1 MATRDPYPELGD
13 KYDLR
18 IREALNFVWENVRR
32 SESLANLEYIIETQ
46 GITGLL
52 PILETLPNEL
62 SAQLRPVI
70 EDAISESGRV
80 VVQVLP
86 KAAVT
91 GPVIFSLVTP
101 QVSAYIN
108 NYVGQMIREVSDETV
123 KAVQIAVNQ
132 GVVTGRNPRQIA
144 RDFRSS
150 IGLTQRQEMT
160 VQRLRGALEK
170 GEAGYVN
177 SLTTVTEGAKNA
189 VSAGKLSQAKIDQIV
204 EQTRL
209 RYVKQ
214 RTETIARTESLR
226 AVSVGQDQAIRQG
239 QIMGS
244 VSGELLKRWLYRK
257 DGRTRDAHIST
268 GENNGWVPMDRP
280 FTTPLGPLMFPRD
293 PNGSAA
299 NTINCRCRVQYSLP
313 EDIGSLG

>member
-1 MATRDPYPELGD
+1 MKDPYPDIAD

-18 IREALNFVWENVRR
+18 IREALNIVWENVRR

-46 GITGLL
+46 GISGLL
-52 PILETLPNEL
+52 PILDTLPDEL

-70 EDAISESGRV
+70 ENAIAESGRV

-91 GPVIFSLVTP
+91 APVVFSLVNP
-101 QVSAYIN
+101 RVGAYIN

-132 GVVTGRNPRQIA
+132 GIVTGRNPRQIA

-150 IGLTQRQEMT
+150 IGLTSRQEQT
-160 VQRLRGALEK
+160 VQRLRAALEK

-177 SLTTVTEGAKNA
+177 SLTTVTDSAKNA
-189 VSAGKLSQAKIDQIV
+189 VSAGKLSESQIDKIV

-226 AVSVGQDQAIRQG
+226 ATSVGQDLAIREG
-239 QIMGS
+239 QITGAIS
-244 VSGELLKRWLYRK
+244 NELLKRWLYRH
-257 DGRTRDAHIST
+257 DTRTRDAHISA
-268 GENNGWVPMDRP
+268 GETNGWIPMNRP
-280 FTTPLGPLMFPRD
+280 FSTPLGPLMFPRD
-293 PNGSAA
+293 PNGSAS

>member
-1 MATRDPYPELGD
+1 MKDPYPDISD

-18 IREALNFVWENVRR
+18 IREALNIVWENVRR

-46 GITGLL
+46 GISGLL
-52 PILETLPNEL
+52 PILDTLPDEL

-70 EDAISESGRV
+70 ENAIAESGRV

-91 GPVIFSLVTP
+91 APVVFSLVNP
-101 QVSAYIN
+101 RVGAYIN

-132 GVVTGRNPRQIA
+132 GVITGRNPRQIA

-150 IGLTQRQEMT
+150 IGLTTRQEQT
-160 VQRLRGALEK
+160 VQRLRAALEK

-177 SLTTVTEGAKNA
+177 SLTTVTDSAKNA
-189 VSAGKLSQAKIDQIV
+189 VSAGKLSESQIDKIV

-226 AVSVGQDQAIRQG
+226 ATSVGQDLAIREG
-239 QIMGS
+239 QITGAIS
-244 VSGELLKRWLYRK
+244 NELLKRWLYRH
-257 DGRTRDAHIST
+257 DTRTRDAHISA
-268 GENNGWVPMDRP
+268 GETNGWIPMNRP
-280 FTTPLGPLMFPRD
+280 FSTPLGPLMFPRD
-293 PNGSAA
+293 PNGSAS

>member
-1 MATRDPYPELGD
+1 MKDPYPDIAD

-18 IREALNFVWENVRR
+18 IREALNIVWENVRR

-46 GITGLL
+46 GISGLL
-52 PILETLPNEL
+52 PILDTLPDEL

-70 EDAISESGRV
+70 ENAIAESGRV

-91 GPVIFSLVTP
+91 APVVFSLVNP
-101 QVSAYIN
+101 RVGAYIN

-150 IGLTQRQEMT
+150 IGLTSRQEQT
-160 VQRLRGALEK
+160 VQRLRAALEK

-177 SLTTVTEGAKNA
+177 SLTTVTDSAKNA
-189 VSAGKLSQAKIDQIV
+189 VSAGKLSESQIDKIV

-226 AVSVGQDQAIRQG
+226 ATSVGQDLAIREG
-239 QIMGS
+239 QITGAIS
-244 VSGELLKRWLYRK
+244 NELLKRWLYRH
-257 DGRTRDAHIST
+257 DTRTRDAHISA
-268 GENNGWVPMDRP
+268 GETNGWIPMNRP
-280 FTTPLGPLMFPRD
+280 FSTPLGPLMFPRD
-293 PNGSAA
+293 PNGSAS

>member
-1 MATRDPYPELGD
+1 MKDPYPDIAD

-18 IREALNFVWENVRR
+18 IREALNIVWENVRR

-46 GITGLL
+46 GISGLL
-52 PILETLPNEL
+52 PILDTLPDEL

-70 EDAISESGRV
+70 ENAIAESGRV

-91 GPVIFSLVTP
+91 APVVFSLVNP
-101 QVSAYIN
+101 RVGAYIN

-132 GVVTGRNPRQIA
+132 GVITGRNPRQIA

-150 IGLTQRQEMT
+150 IGLTTRQEQT
-160 VQRLRGALEK
+160 VQRLRAALEK

-177 SLTTVTEGAKNA
+177 SLATVTDSAKNA
-189 VSAGKLSQAKIDQIV
+189 VSAGKLSESQIDKIV

-226 AVSVGQDQAIRQG
+226 ATSVGQDLAIREG
-239 QIMGS
+239 QITGAIS
-244 VSGELLKRWLYRK
+244 NELLKRWLYRH
-257 DGRTRDAHIST
+257 DTRTRDAHISA
-268 GENNGWVPMDRP
+268 GETNGWIPMNRP
-280 FTTPLGPLMFPRD
+280 FSTPLGPLMFPRD
-293 PNGSAA
+293 PNGSAS

>member
-1 MATRDPYPELGD
+1 MKDPYPDIAD

-18 IREALNFVWENVRR
+18 IREALNIVWENVRR

-46 GITGLL
+46 GVSGLL
-52 PILETLPNEL
+52 PILDTLPDEL

-70 EDAISESGRV
+70 ENAIAESGRV

-91 GPVIFSLVTP
+91 APVVFSLVNP
-101 QVSAYIN
+101 RVGAYIN

-132 GVVTGRNPRQIA
+132 GVITGRNPRQIA

-150 IGLTQRQEMT
+150 IGLTSRQEQT
-160 VQRLRGALEK
+160 VQRLRAALEK

-177 SLTTVTEGAKNA
+177 SLITVTDSAKNA
-189 VSAGKLSQAKIDQIV
+189 VSAGKLSESQIDKIV

-226 AVSVGQDQAIRQG
+226 ATSVGQDLAIREG
-239 QIMGS
+239 QITGAIS
-244 VSGELLKRWLYRK
+244 NELLKRWLYRH
-257 DGRTRDAHIST
+257 DTRTRDAHISA
-268 GENNGWVPMDRP
+268 GETNGWIPMNRA

-293 PNGSAA
+293 PNGSAS

>member
-1 MATRDPYPELGD
+1 MKDPYPDIAD

-18 IREALNFVWENVRR
+18 IREALNIVWENVRR

-46 GITGLL
+46 GISGLL
-52 PILETLPNEL
+52 PILDTLPDEL

-70 EDAISESGRV
+70 ENAIAESGRV

-91 GPVIFSLVTP
+91 APVVFSLVNP
-101 QVSAYIN
+101 RVGAYIN

-132 GVVTGRNPRQIA
+132 GVITGRNPRQIA

-150 IGLTQRQEMT
+150 IGLTSRQEQT
-160 VQRLRGALEK
+160 VQRLRAALEK

-177 SLTTVTEGAKNA
+177 SLTTVTDSAKNA
-189 VSAGKLSQAKIDQIV
+189 VSTGKLSESQIDKIV

-226 AVSVGQDQAIRQG
+226 ATSVGQDLAIREG
-239 QIMGS
+239 QITGAIS
-244 VSGELLKRWLYRK
+244 NELLKRWLYRH
-257 DGRTRDAHIST
+257 DTRTRDAHISA
-268 GENNGWVPMDRP
+268 GETNGWIPMNRP
-280 FTTPLGPLMFPRD
+280 FSTPLGPLMFPRD
-293 PNGSAA
+293 PNGSAS

>member
-1 MATRDPYPELGD
+1 MKDPYPDIAD

-18 IREALNFVWENVRR
+18 IREALNIVWENVRR

-46 GITGLL
+46 GISGLL
-52 PILETLPNEL
+52 PILDTLPDEL

-70 EDAISESGRV
+70 ENAIAESGRV

-91 GPVIFSLVTP
+91 APVVFSLVNP
-101 QVSAYIN
+101 RVGAYIN

-132 GVVTGRNPRQIA
+132 GVITGRNPRQIA

-150 IGLTQRQEMT
+150 IGLTSRQEQT
-160 VQRLRGALEK
+160 VQRLRAALEK

-177 SLTTVTEGAKNA
+177 NLTTVTDSAKNA
-189 VSAGKLSQAKIDQIV
+189 VSAGKLSESQIDKIV

-226 AVSVGQDQAIRQG
+226 ATSVGQDLAIREG
-239 QIMGS
+239 QITGAIS
-244 VSGELLKRWLYRK
+244 NELLKRWLYRH
-257 DGRTRDAHIST
+257 DTRTRDAHISA
-268 GENNGWVPMDRP
+268 GETNGWIPMNRP
-280 FTTPLGPLMFPRD
+280 FSTPLGPLMFPRD
-293 PNGSAA
+293 PNGSAS

-313 EDIGSLG
+313 EDIGSLS

>member
-1 MATRDPYPELGD
+1 MKDPYPDIAD

-18 IREALNFVWENVRR
+18 IREALNIVWENVRR

-46 GITGLL
+46 GISGLL
-52 PILETLPNEL
+52 PILDTLPDEL

-70 EDAISESGRV
+70 ENAIAESGRV

-91 GPVIFSLVTP
+91 ASVVFSLVNP
-101 QVSAYIN
+101 RVGAYIN

-132 GVVTGRNPRQIA
+132 GVITGRNPRQIA

-150 IGLTQRQEMT
+150 IGLTSRQEQT
-160 VQRLRGALEK
+160 VQRLRAALEK

-177 SLTTVTEGAKNA
+177 SLTTVTDSAKNA
-189 VSAGKLSQAKIDQIV
+189 VSAGKLSESQIDKIV

-226 AVSVGQDQAIRQG
+226 ATSVGQDLAIREG
-239 QIMGS
+239 QITGAIS
-244 VSGELLKRWLYRK
+244 NELLKRWLYRH
-257 DGRTRDAHIST
+257 DTRTRDAHINA
-268 GENNGWVPMDRP
+268 GETNGWIPMNRP
-280 FTTPLGPLMFPRD
+280 FSTPLGPLMFPRD
-293 PNGSAA
+293 PNGSAS

>member
-1 MATRDPYPELGD
+1 MKDPYPDIAD
-13 KYDLR
+13 KYDLQ
-18 IREALNFVWENVRR
+18 IREALNLVWENVRR

-46 GITGLL
+46 GISGLL
-52 PILETLPNEL
+52 PILDTLPDEL

-70 EDAISESGRV
+70 ENAIAESGRV

-91 GPVIFSLVTP
+91 APVVFSLVNP
-101 QVSAYIN
+101 RVGAYIN

-132 GVVTGRNPRQIA
+132 GVITGRNPRQIA

-150 IGLTQRQEMT
+150 IGLTSRQEQT
-160 VQRLRGALEK
+160 VQRLRAALEK

-177 SLTTVTEGAKNA
+177 SLTTVTDSAKNA
-189 VSAGKLSQAKIDQIV
+189 VSAGKLSESQIDKIV

-226 AVSVGQDQAIRQG
+226 ATSVGQDLAIHEG
-239 QIMGS
+239 QITGAIS
-244 VSGELLKRWLYRK
+244 SELLKRWLYRH
-257 DGRTRDAHIST
+257 DTRTRDAHISA
-268 GENNGWVPMDRP
+268 GETNGWIPMNRP
-280 FTTPLGPLMFPRD
+280 FSTPLGPLMFPRD
-293 PNGSAA
+293 PNGSAS

>member
-1 MATRDPYPELGD
+1 MKDPYPDIAD

-18 IREALNFVWENVRR
+18 IREALNIVWENVRR

-46 GITGLL
+46 GISGLL
-52 PILETLPNEL
+52 PILDTLPDEL

-70 EDAISESGRV
+70 ENAIAESGRV

-91 GPVIFSLVTP
+91 APVVFSLVNP
-101 QVSAYIN
+101 RVGAYIN

-132 GVVTGRNPRQIA
+132 GVITGRNPRQIA

-150 IGLTQRQEMT
+150 IGLTSRQEQT
-160 VQRLRGALEK
+160 VQRLRAALEK

-177 SLTTVTEGAKNA
+177 SLTTVTDSAKNA
-189 VSAGKLSQAKIDQIV
+189 VSAGKLSESQIDKIV

-214 RTETIARTESLR
+214 RTETIARTESVR
-226 AVSVGQDQAIRQG
+226 ATSVGQDLAIREG
-239 QIMGS
+239 QITGAIS
-244 VSGELLKRWLYRK
+244 NELLKRWLYRH
-257 DGRTRDAHIST
+257 DTRTRDAHISA
-268 GENNGWVPMDRP
+268 GETNGWIPMNRP
-280 FTTPLGPLMFPRD
+280 FSTPLGPLMFPRD
-293 PNGSAA
+293 PNGSAS

>member
-1 MATRDPYPELGD
+1 MKDPYPDIAD

-18 IREALNFVWENVRR
+18 IREALNLVWENVRR

-46 GITGLL
+46 GISGLL
-52 PILETLPNEL
+52 PILDTLPDEL

-70 EDAISESGRV
+70 ENAIAESGRV

-91 GPVIFSLVTP
+91 APVVFSLVNP
-101 QVSAYIN
+101 RVGAYIN

-132 GVVTGRNPRQIA
+132 GVITGRNPRQIA

-150 IGLTQRQEMT
+150 IGLTTRQEQT
-160 VQRLRGALEK
+160 VQRLRAALEK

-177 SLTTVTEGAKNA
+177 SLTTVTDSAKNA
-189 VSAGKLSQAKIDQIV
+189 VSAGKLSESQIDKIV

-226 AVSVGQDQAIRQG
+226 ATSVGQDLAIREG
-239 QIMGS
+239 QITGAIS
-244 VSGELLKRWLYRK
+244 NELLKRWLYRH
-257 DGRTRDAHIST
+257 DTRTRDAHISA
-268 GENNGWVPMDRP
+268 GETNGWIPMNRP
-280 FTTPLGPLMFPRD
+280 FSTPLGPLMFPRD
-293 PNGSAA
+293 PNGSAS

>member
-1 MATRDPYPELGD
+1 MKDPYPDIAD

-18 IREALNFVWENVRR
+18 IREALNIVWENVRR

-46 GITGLL
+46 GISGLL
-52 PILETLPNEL
+52 PILDTLPDEL

-70 EDAISESGRV
+70 ENAIAESGRV

-91 GPVIFSLVTP
+91 APVVFSLVNP
-101 QVSAYIN
+101 RVGAYIN

-132 GVVTGRNPRQIA
+132 GVITGRNPRQIA

-150 IGLTQRQEMT
+150 IGLTSRQEQT
-160 VQRLRGALEK
+160 VQRLRAALEK

-177 SLTTVTEGAKNA
+177 SLTTVTDSAKNA
-189 VSAGKLSQAKIDQIV
+189 VSAGKLSESQIDKIV

-226 AVSVGQDQAIRQG
+226 ATSVGQDLAIREG
-239 QIMGS
+239 QITGAIS
-244 VSGELLKRWLYRK
+244 NELLKRWLYRH
-257 DGRTRDAHIST
+257 DTRTRDAHISA
-268 GENNGWVPMDRP
+268 GETNGWIPMNRS
-280 FTTPLGPLMFPRD
+280 FSTPLGPLMFPRD
-293 PNGSAA
+293 PNGSAS

>member
-1 MATRDPYPELGD
+1 MKDPYPDIAD

-18 IREALNFVWENVRR
+18 IREALNIVWENVRR

-46 GITGLL
+46 GVSGLL
-52 PILETLPNEL
+52 PILDTLPDEL

-70 EDAISESGRV
+70 ENAIAESGRV

-91 GPVIFSLVTP
+91 APVVFSLVNP
-101 QVSAYIN
+101 RVGAYIN

-132 GVVTGRNPRQIA
+132 GVITGRNPRQIA

-150 IGLTQRQEMT
+150 IGLTSRQEQT
-160 VQRLRGALEK
+160 VQRLRAALEK

-177 SLTTVTEGAKNA
+177 SLTTVTDSAKNA
-189 VSAGKLSQAKIDQIV
+189 VSAGKLSESQIDKIV

-214 RTETIARTESLR
+214 RTETIARTESIR
-226 AVSVGQDQAIRQG
+226 ATSVGQDLAIREG
-239 QIMGS
+239 QITGAIS
-244 VSGELLKRWLYRK
+244 NELLKRWLYRH
-257 DGRTRDAHIST
+257 DTRTRDAHISA
-268 GENNGWVPMDRP
+268 GETNGWIPMNRA

-293 PNGSAA
+293 PNGSAS

>member
-1 MATRDPYPELGD
+1 MKDPYPDIAD

-18 IREALNFVWENVRR
+18 IREALNIVWENVRR

-46 GITGLL
+46 GVSGLL
-52 PILETLPNEL
+52 PILDTLPDEL

-70 EDAISESGRV
+70 ENAIAESGRV

-91 GPVIFSLVTP
+91 APVVFSLVNP
-101 QVSAYIN
+101 RVGAYIN

-132 GVVTGRNPRQIA
+132 GVITGRNPRQIA

-150 IGLTQRQEMT
+150 IGLTSRQEQT
-160 VQRLRGALEK
+160 VQRLRAALEK

-177 SLTTVTEGAKNA
+177 SLTTVTDSAKNA
-189 VSAGKLSQAKIDQIV
+189 VSAGKLSESQIDKIV

-226 AVSVGQDQAIRQG
+226 ATSVGQDLAIREG
-239 QIMGS
+239 QITGAIS
-244 VSGELLKRWLYRK
+244 NELLKRWLYRH
-257 DGRTRDAHIST
+257 DTRTRDAHISA
-268 GENNGWVPMDRP
+268 GETNGWIPMNRP
-280 FTTPLGPLMFPRD
+280 FSTPLGPLMFPRD
-293 PNGSAA
+293 PNGSAS

>member
-1 MATRDPYPELGD
+1 MKDPYPDISD

-18 IREALNFVWENVRR
+18 IREALNIVWENVRR

-46 GITGLL
+46 GISGLL
-52 PILETLPNEL
+52 PILDTLPDEL

-70 EDAISESGRV
+70 ENAIAESGRV

-91 GPVIFSLVTP
+91 APVVFSLVNP
-101 QVSAYIN
+101 RVGAYIN

-132 GVVTGRNPRQIA
+132 GVITGRNPRQIA

-150 IGLTQRQEMT
+150 IGLTSRQEQT
-160 VQRLRGALEK
+160 VQRLRAALEK

-177 SLTTVTEGAKNA
+177 SLTTVTDSAKNA
-189 VSAGKLSQAKIDQIV
+189 VSAGKLSESQIDKIV

-226 AVSVGQDQAIRQG
+226 ATSVGQDLAIREG
-239 QIMGS
+239 QITGAIS
-244 VSGELLKRWLYRK
+244 NELLKRWLYRH
-257 DGRTRDAHIST
+257 DTRTRDAHISA
-268 GENNGWVPMDRP
+268 GETNGWIPMNRP
-280 FTTPLGPLMFPRD
+280 FSTPLGPLMFPRD
-293 PNGSAA
+293 PNGSAS

>member
-1 MATRDPYPELGD
+1 MKDPYPDIAD

-18 IREALNFVWENVRR
+18 IREALNIVWGNVRR

-46 GITGLL
+46 GISGLL
-52 PILETLPNEL
+52 PILDTLPDEL

-70 EDAISESGRV
+70 ENAIAESGRV

-91 GPVIFSLVTP
+91 APVVFSLVNP
-101 QVSAYIN
+101 RVGAYIN

-132 GVVTGRNPRQIA
+132 GIITGRNPRQIA

-150 IGLTQRQEMT
+150 IGLTSRQEQT
-160 VQRLRGALEK
+160 VQRLRAALEK

-177 SLTTVTEGAKNA
+177 SLTTVTDSAKNA
-189 VSAGKLSQAKIDQIV
+189 VSAGKLSESQIDKIV

-226 AVSVGQDQAIRQG
+226 ATSVGQDLAIREG
-239 QIMGS
+239 QITGAIS
-244 VSGELLKRWLYRK
+244 NELLKRWLYRH
-257 DGRTRDAHIST
+257 DTRTRDAHISA
-268 GENNGWVPMDRP
+268 GETNGWIPMNRP
-280 FTTPLGPLMFPRD
+280 FSTPLGPLMFPRD
-293 PNGSAA
+293 PNGSAS

>member
-1 MATRDPYPELGD
+1 MKDPYPDIAER
-13 KYDLR
+13 YDTQ
-18 IREALNFVWENVRR
+18 IREALNIVWENVRR

-46 GITGLL
+46 GISGLL
-52 PILETLPNEL
+52 PILDTLPDEL

-70 EDAISESGRV
+70 ENAIAESGRV

-91 GPVIFSLVTP
+91 APVVFSLVNP
-101 QVSAYIN
+101 RVGAYIN

-132 GVVTGRNPRQIA
+132 GVITGRNPRQIA

-150 IGLTQRQEMT
+150 IGLTSRQEQT
-160 VQRLRGALEK
+160 VQRLRAALEK

-177 SLTTVTEGAKNA
+177 SLTTVTDSAKNA
-189 VSAGKLSQAKIDQIV
+189 VSAGKLSENQIDKIV

-226 AVSVGQDQAIRQG
+226 ATSVGQDLAIREG
-239 QIMGS
+239 QITGAIS
-244 VSGELLKRWLYRK
+244 NELLKRWLYRH
-257 DGRTRDAHIST
+257 DTRTRDAHISA
-268 GENNGWVPMDRP
+268 GETNGWIPMNRA

-293 PNGSAA
+293 PNGSAS

>member
-1 MATRDPYPELGD
+1 MATKDPYPDIAD

-18 IREALNFVWENVRR
+18 IREALNIVWENVRR
-32 SESLANLEYIIETQ
+32 SENLANLEYIIETQ
-46 GITGLL
+46 GVTGLL
-52 PILETLPNEL
+52 PILETLPDEL

-91 GPVIFSLVTP
+91 APVVFSLVTP

-160 VQRLRGALEK
+160 VQRLRSALEK

-189 VSAGKLSQAKIDQIV
+189 VSAGKLSQDQMDKIV

-239 QIMGS
+239 QVMGS
-244 VSGELLKRWLYRK
+244 ISSELLKRWLYRK
-257 DGRTRDAHIST
+257 DGRARDAHISA
-268 GENNGWVPMDRP
+268 GETNGWIPMNRP
-280 FTTPLGPLMFPRD
+280 FSTPLGPLMFPRD
-293 PNGSAA
+293 PNGSAS

>member
-1 MATRDPYPELGD
+1 MKDPYPDIAD

-18 IREALNFVWENVRR
+18 IREALNIVWENVRR

-46 GITGLL
+46 GISGLL
-52 PILETLPNEL
+52 PILDTLPDEL

-70 EDAISESGRV
+70 ENAIAESGRV

-91 GPVIFSLVTP
+91 APVVFSLVNP
-101 QVSAYIN
+101 RVGAYIN

-132 GVVTGRNPRQIA
+132 GVITGRNPRQIA

-150 IGLTQRQEMT
+150 IGLTSRQEQT
-160 VQRLRGALEK
+160 VQRLRAALEK

-177 SLTTVTEGAKNA
+177 SLTTVTDSAKNA
-189 VSAGKLSQAKIDQIV
+189 VSAGKLSESQIDKIV

-226 AVSVGQDQAIRQG
+226 ATSVGQDLAIREG
-239 QIMGS
+239 QITGAIS
-244 VSGELLKRWLYRK
+244 NELLKRWLYRH
-257 DGRTRDAHIST
+257 DTRTRDAHISA
-268 GENNGWVPMDRP
+268 GETNGWIPMNRP
-280 FTTPLGPLMFPRD
+280 FSTPLGPLMFPRD
-293 PNGSAA
+293 PNGSAS

>member
-1 MATRDPYPELGD
+1 MKDPYPDIAD

-18 IREALNFVWENVRR
+18 IREALNIVWENVRR

-46 GITGLL
+46 GISGLL
-52 PILETLPNEL
+52 PILDTLPDEL
-62 SAQLRPVI
+62 SAQLRPII
-70 EDAISESGRV
+70 ENAIAESGRV

-91 GPVIFSLVTP
+91 APVVFSLVNP
-101 QVSAYIN
+101 RVGAYIN

-132 GVVTGRNPRQIA
+132 GVITGRNPRQIA

-150 IGLTQRQEMT
+150 IGLTSRQEQT
-160 VQRLRGALEK
+160 VQRLRAALEK

-177 SLTTVTEGAKNA
+177 SLTTVTDSAKNA
-189 VSAGKLSQAKIDQIV
+189 VSAGKLSESQIDKIV

-226 AVSVGQDQAIRQG
+226 ATSVGQDLAIREG
-239 QIMGS
+239 QITGAIS
-244 VSGELLKRWLYRK
+244 NELLKRWLYRH
-257 DGRTRDAHIST
+257 DTRTRDAHIST
-268 GENNGWVPMDRP
+268 GETNGWIPMNRP
-280 FTTPLGPLMFPRD
+280 FSTPLGPLMFPRD
-293 PNGSAA
+293 PNGSAS

>member
-1 MATRDPYPELGD
+1 MKDPYPDIAD

-18 IREALNFVWENVRR
+18 IREALNIVWENVRR

-46 GITGLL
+46 GISGLL
-52 PILETLPNEL
+52 PILDTLPDEL

-70 EDAISESGRV
+70 ENAIAESGRV

-91 GPVIFSLVTP
+91 APVVFSLVNP
-101 QVSAYIN
+101 RVGAYIN

-123 KAVQIAVNQ
+123 KAIQIAVNQ
-132 GVVTGRNPRQIA
+132 GVITGRNPRQIA

-150 IGLTQRQEMT
+150 IGLTSRQEQT
-160 VQRLRGALEK
+160 VQRLRAALEK

-177 SLTTVTEGAKNA
+177 SLTTVTDSAKNA
-189 VSAGKLSQAKIDQIV
+189 VSAGKLSESQIDKIV

-226 AVSVGQDQAIRQG
+226 ATSVGQDLAIREG
-239 QIMGS
+239 QITGAIS
-244 VSGELLKRWLYRK
+244 NELLKRWLYRH
-257 DGRTRDAHIST
+257 DTRTRDAHISA
-268 GENNGWVPMDRP
+268 GETNGWIPMNRP
-280 FTTPLGPLMFPRD
+280 FSTPLGPLMFPRD
-293 PNGSAA
+293 PNGSAS

>member
-1 MATRDPYPELGD
+1 MKDPYPDIAD

-18 IREALNFVWENVRR
+18 IREALNIVWENVRR
-32 SESLANLEYIIETQ
+32 SESLANFEYIIETQ
-46 GITGLL
+46 GISGLL
-52 PILETLPNEL
+52 PILDTLPDEL

-70 EDAISESGRV
+70 ENAIAESGRV

-91 GPVIFSLVTP
+91 APVVFSLVNP
-101 QVSAYIN
+101 RVGAYIN

-132 GVVTGRNPRQIA
+132 GVITGRNPRQIA

-150 IGLTQRQEMT
+150 IGLTSRQEQT
-160 VQRLRGALEK
+160 VQRLRAALEK

-177 SLTTVTEGAKNA
+177 SLTTVTDSAKNA
-189 VSAGKLSQAKIDQIV
+189 VSAGKLSESQIDKIV

-226 AVSVGQDQAIRQG
+226 ATSVGQDLAIREG
-239 QIMGS
+239 QITGAIS
-244 VSGELLKRWLYRK
+244 NELLKRWLYRH
-257 DGRTRDAHIST
+257 DTRTRDAHISA
-268 GENNGWVPMDRP
+268 GETNGWIPMNRP
-280 FTTPLGPLMFPRD
+280 FSTPLGPLMFPRD
-293 PNGSAA
+293 PNGSAS

>member
-1 MATRDPYPELGD
+1 MKDPYPDIAD

-18 IREALNFVWENVRR
+18 IREALNIVWENVRR

-46 GITGLL
+46 GISGLL
-52 PILETLPNEL
+52 PILDTLPDEL

-70 EDAISESGRV
+70 ENAIAESGRV

-91 GPVIFSLVTP
+91 ASVVFSLVNP
-101 QVSAYIN
+101 RVGAYIN

-132 GVVTGRNPRQIA
+132 GVITGRNPRQIA

-150 IGLTQRQEMT
+150 IGLTSRQEQT
-160 VQRLRGALEK
+160 VQRLRAALEK

-177 SLTTVTEGAKNA
+177 SLTTVTDSAKNA
-189 VSAGKLSQAKIDQIV
+189 VSAGKLSESQIDKIV

-226 AVSVGQDQAIRQG
+226 ATSVGQDLAIREG
-239 QIMGS
+239 QITGAIS
-244 VSGELLKRWLYRK
+244 NELLKRWLYRH
-257 DGRTRDAHIST
+257 DTRTRDAHISA
-268 GENNGWVPMDRP
+268 GETNGWIPMNRA

-293 PNGSAA
+293 PNGSAS

>member
-1 MATRDPYPELGD
+1 MKDPYPDIAD

-18 IREALNFVWENVRR
+18 IREALNIVWENVRR

-46 GITGLL
+46 GISGLL
-52 PILETLPNEL
+52 PILDTLPDEL

-70 EDAISESGRV
+70 ENAIAESGRV

-91 GPVIFSLVTP
+91 APVVFSLVNP
-101 QVSAYIN
+101 RVGAYIN

-150 IGLTQRQEMT
+150 IGLTSRQEQT
-160 VQRLRGALEK
+160 VQRLRAALEK

-177 SLTTVTEGAKNA
+177 SLTTVTDSAKNA
-189 VSAGKLSQAKIDQIV
+189 VSAGKLSESQIDKIV

-226 AVSVGQDQAIRQG
+226 ATSVGQDLAIREG
-239 QIMGS
+239 QITGAIS
-244 VSGELLKRWLYRK
+244 SELLKRWLYRH
-257 DGRTRDAHIST
+257 DTRTRDAHISA
-268 GENNGWVPMDRP
+268 GETNGWIPMNRP
-280 FTTPLGPLMFPRD
+280 FSTPLGPLMFPRD
-293 PNGSAA
+293 PNGSAS

>member
-1 MATRDPYPELGD
+1 MKDPYPDIAD

-18 IREALNFVWENVRR
+18 IREALNIVWENVRR

-46 GITGLL
+46 GVSGLL
-52 PILETLPNEL
+52 PILDTLPDEL

-70 EDAISESGRV
+70 ENAIAESGRV

-91 GPVIFSLVTP
+91 APVVFSLVNP
-101 QVSAYIN
+101 RVGVYIN

-132 GVVTGRNPRQIA
+132 GVITGRNPRQIA

-150 IGLTQRQEMT
+150 IGLTSRQEQT
-160 VQRLRGALEK
+160 VQRLRAALEK

-177 SLTTVTEGAKNA
+177 SLTTVTDSAKNA
-189 VSAGKLSQAKIDQIV
+189 VSAGKLSESQIDKIV

-226 AVSVGQDQAIRQG
+226 ATSVGQDLAIREG
-239 QIMGS
+239 QITGAIS
-244 VSGELLKRWLYRK
+244 NELLKRWLYRH
-257 DGRTRDAHIST
+257 DTRTRDAHISA
-268 GENNGWVPMDRP
+268 GETNGWIPMNRA
-280 FTTPLGPLMFPRD
+280 FTTPLGPLMVPRD
-293 PNGSAA
+293 PNGSAS

>member
-1 MATRDPYPELGD
+1 MATKDPYPDISD
-13 KYDLR
+13 KYDAR
-18 IREALNFVWENVRR
+18 IHEALDVVWENVRR

-46 GITGLL
+46 GIVGLL
-52 PILETLPNEL
+52 PILETLPDEL

-70 EDAISESGRV
+70 EDAIAESGRV

-91 GPVIFSLVTP
+91 GPVVFSLVTP
-101 QVSAYIN
+101 QVSTYIN
-108 NYVGQMIREVSDETV
+108 NYVGQLIREVSDETV

-150 IGLTQRQEMT
+150 IGLTTRQEMT
-160 VQRLRGALEK
+160 VQRLRSALEK

-177 SLTTVTEGAKNA
+177 SLTTVTDSAKNA
-189 VSAGKLSQAKIDQIV
+189 VSAGKLSQAKIDQII

-226 AVSVGQDQAIRQG
+226 ATSVGQDLAIRQG
-239 QIMGS
+239 QVTGAIS
-244 VSGELLKRWLYRK
+244 NELLKRWLYRK

-268 GENNGWVPMDRP
+268 GETNGWIPMNRP
-280 FTTPLGPLMFPRD
+280 FSTPLGPLMFPRD

-299 NTINCRCRVQYSLP
+299 NVINCRCRVQYSLP

>member
-1 MATRDPYPELGD
+1 MKDPYPDIAD

-18 IREALNFVWENVRR
+18 IREALNIVWENVRR

-46 GITGLL
+46 GISGLL
-52 PILETLPNEL
+52 PILDTLPDEL

-70 EDAISESGRV
+70 ENAIAESGRV

-86 KAAVT
+86 KTAVT
-91 GPVIFSLVTP
+91 APVVFSLVNP
-101 QVSAYIN
+101 RVGAYIN

-132 GVVTGRNPRQIA
+132 GVITGRNPRQIA

-150 IGLTQRQEMT
+150 IGLTSRQEQT
-160 VQRLRGALEK
+160 VQRLRAALEK

-177 SLTTVTEGAKNA
+177 SLTTVTDSAKNA
-189 VSAGKLSQAKIDQIV
+189 VSAGKLSESQIDKIV

-226 AVSVGQDQAIRQG
+226 ATSVGQDLAIREG
-239 QIMGS
+239 QVTGAIS
-244 VSGELLKRWLYRK
+244 NELLKRWLYRH
-257 DGRTRDAHIST
+257 DTRTRDAHISA
-268 GENNGWVPMDRP
+268 GETNGWIPMNRP
-280 FTTPLGPLMFPRD
+280 FSTPLGPLMFPRD
-293 PNGSAA
+293 PNGSAS

>member
-1 MATRDPYPELGD
+1 MATKDPYPDIAD

-18 IREALNFVWENVRR
+18 IREALNVVWENVRR

-52 PILETLPNEL
+52 PILETLPDEL

-91 GPVIFSLVTP
+91 APIVFSLVTP
-101 QVSAYIN
+101 QVSAYVN

-160 VQRLRGALEK
+160 VQRLRSALEK

-177 SLTTVTEGAKNA
+177 SLTTVTDSAKNA
-189 VSAGKLSQAKIDQIV
+189 VSAGKLSQDQMDKII

-209 RYVKQ
+209 RYIKQ

-239 QIMGS
+239 QVMGS
-244 VSGELLKRWLYRK
+244 ISNQLLKRWLYRK
-257 DGRTRDAHIST
+257 DTRTRDAHIST
-268 GENNGWVPMDRP
+268 GENNGWIPMDRP

-299 NTINCRCRVQYSLP
+299 NVINCRCRVQYSLP

>member
-1 MATRDPYPELGD
+1 MKDPYPDIAD

-18 IREALNFVWENVRR
+18 IREALNIVWENVRR

-46 GITGLL
+46 GISGLL
-52 PILETLPNEL
+52 PILDTLPDEL

-70 EDAISESGRV
+70 ENAIAESGRV
-80 VVQVLP
+80 VVQILP

-91 GPVIFSLVTP
+91 APVVFSLVNP
-101 QVSAYIN
+101 RVGAYIN

-132 GVVTGRNPRQIA
+132 GVITGRNPRQIA
-144 RDFRSS
+144 RDFGSS
-150 IGLTQRQEMT
+150 IGLTSRQEQT
-160 VQRLRGALEK
+160 VQRLRAALEK

-177 SLTTVTEGAKNA
+177 SLTTVTDSAKNA
-189 VSAGKLSQAKIDQIV
+189 VSAGKLSESQIDKIV

-226 AVSVGQDQAIRQG
+226 ATSVGQDLAIREG
-239 QIMGS
+239 QITGAIS
-244 VSGELLKRWLYRK
+244 NELLKR
-257 DGRTRDAHIST
+257 
-268 GENNGWVPMDRP
+268 
-280 FTTPLGPLMFPRD
+280 
-293 PNGSAA
+293 
-299 NTINCRCRVQYSLP
+299 
-313 EDIGSLG
+313 

>member
-1 MATRDPYPELGD
+1 MKDPYPD
-13 KYDLR
+13 IADRYDLR
-18 IREALNFVWENVRR
+18 IREALNIVWENVRR

-46 GITGLL
+46 GVSGLL
-52 PILETLPNEL
+52 PILDTLPDEL

-70 EDAISESGRV
+70 ENAIAESGRV

-91 GPVIFSLVTP
+91 APVVFSLVNP
-101 QVSAYIN
+101 RVGAYIN

-132 GVVTGRNPRQIA
+132 GVITGRNPRQIA

-150 IGLTQRQEMT
+150 IGLTSRQEQT
-160 VQRLRGALEK
+160 VQRLRAALEK

-177 SLTTVTEGAKNA
+177 SLTTVTDSAKNA
-189 VSAGKLSQAKIDQIV
+189 VSAGKLSESQIDKIV

-226 AVSVGQDQAIRQG
+226 ATSVGQDLAIREG
-239 QIMGS
+239 QITGAIS
-244 VSGELLKRWLYRK
+244 NELLKRWLYRH
-257 DGRTRDAHIST
+257 DTRTRDAHISA
-268 GENNGWVPMDRP
+268 GETNGWIPMNRP
-280 FTTPLGPLMFPRD
+280 FSTPLGPLMFPRD
-293 PNGSAA
+293 PNGSAS

>member
-1 MATRDPYPELGD
+1 MKDPYPDIAD

-18 IREALNFVWENVRR
+18 IREALNIMWENVRR

-46 GITGLL
+46 GISGLL
-52 PILETLPNEL
+52 PILDTLPDEL

-70 EDAISESGRV
+70 ENAIAESGRV

-91 GPVIFSLVTP
+91 APVVFSLVNP
-101 QVSAYIN
+101 RVGAYIN

-150 IGLTQRQEMT
+150 IGLTSRQEQT
-160 VQRLRGALEK
+160 VQRLRAALEK

-177 SLTTVTEGAKNA
+177 SLTTVTDSAKNA
-189 VSAGKLSQAKIDQIV
+189 VSAGKLSESQIDKIV

-226 AVSVGQDQAIRQG
+226 ATSVGQDLAIREG
-239 QIMGS
+239 QITGAIS
-244 VSGELLKRWLYRK
+244 NELLKRWLYRH
-257 DGRTRDAHIST
+257 DTRTRDAHISA
-268 GENNGWVPMDRP
+268 GETNGWIPMNRP
-280 FTTPLGPLMFPRD
+280 FSTPLGPLMFPRD
-293 PNGSAA
+293 PNGSAS

>member
-1 MATRDPYPELGD
+1 MKDPYPDIAD

-18 IREALNFVWENVRR
+18 IREALNIVWENVRR

-46 GITGLL
+46 GISGLL
-52 PILETLPNEL
+52 PILDTLPDEL
-62 SAQLRPVI
+62 SAQLRPII
-70 EDAISESGRV
+70 ENAIAESGRV

-91 GPVIFSLVTP
+91 APVVFSLVNP
-101 QVSAYIN
+101 RVGAYIN

-132 GVVTGRNPRQIA
+132 GVITGRNPRQIA

-150 IGLTQRQEMT
+150 IGLTSRQEQT
-160 VQRLRGALEK
+160 VQRLRAALEK

-177 SLTTVTEGAKNA
+177 SLTTVTDSAKNA
-189 VSAGKLSQAKIDQIV
+189 VSAGKLSESQIDKIV

-226 AVSVGQDQAIRQG
+226 ATSVGQDLAIREG
-239 QIMGS
+239 QITGAIS
-244 VSGELLKRWLYRK
+244 NELLKRWLYRH
-257 DGRTRDAHIST
+257 DTRTRDAHISA
-268 GENNGWVPMDRP
+268 GETNGWIPMNRP
-280 FTTPLGPLMFPRD
+280 FSTPLGPLMFPRD
-293 PNGSAA
+293 PNGSAS

>member
-1 MATRDPYPELGD
+1 MKDPYPDIAER
-13 KYDLR
+13 YDTR
-18 IREALNFVWENVRR
+18 IREALNIVWENVRR

-46 GITGLL
+46 GISGLL
-52 PILETLPNEL
+52 PILDTLPDEL

-70 EDAISESGRV
+70 ENAIAESGRV

-91 GPVIFSLVTP
+91 APVVFSLVNP
-101 QVSAYIN
+101 RVGAYIN

-132 GVVTGRNPRQIA
+132 GVITGRNPRQIA

-150 IGLTQRQEMT
+150 IGLTSRQEQT
-160 VQRLRGALEK
+160 VQRLRAALEK

-177 SLTTVTEGAKNA
+177 SLTTVTDSAKNA
-189 VSAGKLSQAKIDQIV
+189 VSAGKLSESQIDKIV

-226 AVSVGQDQAIRQG
+226 ATSVGQDLAIREG
-239 QIMGS
+239 QITGAIS
-244 VSGELLKRWLYRK
+244 NELLKRWLYRH
-257 DGRTRDAHIST
+257 DTRTRDAHISA
-268 GENNGWVPMDRP
+268 GETNGWIPINRP
-280 FTTPLGPLMFPRD
+280 FSTPLGPLMFPRD
-293 PNGSAA
+293 PNGSAS

>member
-1 MATRDPYPELGD
+1 MKDPYPDIAD

-18 IREALNFVWENVRR
+18 IREALNIVWENVRR

-46 GITGLL
+46 GISGLL
-52 PILETLPNEL
+52 PILDTLPDEL

-70 EDAISESGRV
+70 ENAIAESGRV

-91 GPVIFSLVTP
+91 APVVFSLVNP
-101 QVSAYIN
+101 RVGAYIN

-132 GVVTGRNPRQIA
+132 GVITGRNPRQIA

-150 IGLTQRQEMT
+150 IGLTSRQEQT
-160 VQRLRGALEK
+160 VQRLRAALEK

-177 SLTTVTEGAKNA
+177 NLTTVTDSAKNA
-189 VSAGKLSQAKIDQIV
+189 VSAGKLSESQIDKII

-226 AVSVGQDQAIRQG
+226 ATSVGQDLAIREG
-239 QIMGS
+239 QITGAIS
-244 VSGELLKRWLYRK
+244 NELLKRWLYRH
-257 DGRTRDAHIST
+257 DTRTRDAHISA
-268 GENNGWVPMDRP
+268 GETNGWIPMNRP
-280 FTTPLGPLMFPRD
+280 FSTPLGPLMFPRD
-293 PNGSAA
+293 PNGSAS

>member
-1 MATRDPYPELGD
+1 MKDPYPDIAD

-18 IREALNFVWENVRR
+18 IREALNIVWENVRR
-32 SESLANLEYIIETQ
+32 SESLVNLEYIIETQ
-46 GITGLL
+46 GVSGLL
-52 PILETLPNEL
+52 PILDTLPDEL

-70 EDAISESGRV
+70 ENAIAESGRV

-91 GPVIFSLVTP
+91 APVVFSLVNP
-101 QVSAYIN
+101 RVGAYIN

-132 GVVTGRNPRQIA
+132 GVITGRNPRQIA

-150 IGLTQRQEMT
+150 IGLTTRQEQT
-160 VQRLRGALEK
+160 VQRLRAALEK

-177 SLTTVTEGAKNA
+177 SLTTVTDSAKNA
-189 VSAGKLSQAKIDQIV
+189 VNAGKLSETQIDKIV

-226 AVSVGQDQAIRQG
+226 ATSVGQDLAIREG
-239 QIMGS
+239 QITGAIS
-244 VSGELLKRWLYRK
+244 NELLKRWLYRH
-257 DGRTRDAHIST
+257 DTRTRDAHISA
-268 GENNGWVPMDRP
+268 GETNGWIPMNRP
-280 FTTPLGPLMFPRD
+280 FSTPLGPLMFPRD
-293 PNGSAA
+293 PNGSAS

>member
-1 MATRDPYPELGD
+1 MKDPYPDIAD

-18 IREALNFVWENVRR
+18 IREALNIVWENVRR

-46 GITGLL
+46 GISGLL
-52 PILETLPNEL
+52 PILDTLPDEL

-70 EDAISESGRV
+70 ENAIAESGRV

-91 GPVIFSLVTP
+91 APVVFSLVNP
-101 QVSAYIN
+101 RVGAYIN

-132 GVVTGRNPRQIA
+132 GIITGRNPRQIA

-150 IGLTQRQEMT
+150 IGLTTRQEQT
-160 VQRLRGALEK
+160 VQRLRAALEK

-177 SLTTVTEGAKNA
+177 SLTTVTDSAKNA
-189 VSAGKLSQAKIDQIV
+189 VSAGKLSESHIDKIV

-226 AVSVGQDQAIRQG
+226 ATSVGQDLAIREG
-239 QIMGS
+239 QITGAIS
-244 VSGELLKRWLYRK
+244 NELLKRWLYRH
-257 DGRTRDAHIST
+257 DTRTRDAHISA
-268 GENNGWVPMDRP
+268 GETNGWIPMNRA

-293 PNGSAA
+293 PNGSAS

>member
-1 MATRDPYPELGD
+1 MKDPYPDIAER
-13 KYDLR
+13 YDTR
-18 IREALNFVWENVRR
+18 IREALNIVWENVRR

-46 GITGLL
+46 GISGLL
-52 PILETLPNEL
+52 PILDTLPDEL

-70 EDAISESGRV
+70 ENAIAESGRV

-91 GPVIFSLVTP
+91 APVVFSLVNP
-101 QVSAYIN
+101 RVGAYIN

-132 GVVTGRNPRQIA
+132 GVITGRNPRQIA

-150 IGLTQRQEMT
+150 IGLTSRQEQT
-160 VQRLRGALEK
+160 VQRLRAALEK

-177 SLTTVTEGAKNA
+177 SLTTVTDSAKNA
-189 VSAGKLSQAKIDQIV
+189 VSAGKLSESQIDKIV

-226 AVSVGQDQAIRQG
+226 ATSVGQDLAIREG
-239 QIMGS
+239 QITGAIS
-244 VSGELLKRWLYRK
+244 NELLKRWLYRH
-257 DGRTRDAHIST
+257 DTRTRDAHISA
-268 GENNGWVPMDRP
+268 GETNGWIPMNRA

-293 PNGSAA
+293 PNGSAS

>member
-1 MATRDPYPELGD
+1 MKDPYPDIAD

-18 IREALNFVWENVRR
+18 IREALNIVWENVRR

-46 GITGLL
+46 GISGLL
-52 PILETLPNEL
+52 PILDTLPDEL

-70 EDAISESGRV
+70 ENAIAESGRV
-80 VVQVLP
+80 VVQILP

-91 GPVIFSLVTP
+91 APVVFSLVNP
-101 QVSAYIN
+101 RVGAYIN

-132 GVVTGRNPRQIA
+132 GVITGRNPRQIA

-150 IGLTQRQEMT
+150 IGLTSRQEQT
-160 VQRLRGALEK
+160 VQRLRAALEK

-177 SLTTVTEGAKNA
+177 SLTTVTDSAKNA
-189 VSAGKLSQAKIDQIV
+189 VSAGKLSESQIDKIV

-226 AVSVGQDQAIRQG
+226 ATSVGQDLAIREG
-239 QIMGS
+239 QITGAIS
-244 VSGELLKRWLYRK
+244 NELLKRWLYRH
-257 DGRTRDAHIST
+257 DTRTRDAHISA
-268 GENNGWVPMDRP
+268 GETNGWIPMNRA

-293 PNGSAA
+293 PNGSAS